1 MAVSQNE
8 TEVCKSTFSCTIL
21 YRGFMIVTC
30 ALVEREGKFLMCR
43 RSAGSSYPGFW
54 EFPGG
59 KLEDGETVEECLE
72 RELFEELG
80 IRARAGRILSV
91 VSIPGKPSDFRLVVI
106 QTKILGGDL
115 APAVHDAV
123 EWFSLQKLPIRDILP
138 ADILFIWKYLQKFT
152 K

>member
-1 MAVSQNE
+1 
-8 TEVCKSTFSCTIL
+8 
-21 YRGFMIVTC
+21 MIVTC